1 MILTLNYFKINVCI
15 YIALVFQYYTHTFF
29 ILEWGGNDELCS
41 NYNWTYRYAF
51 VLNFL
56 GLQQKS
62 SKLKLK
68 FIFSLS
74 MILFYFKKSKIA
86 LLKNID
92 FSFLFILFYLFPFFF
107 YQICFHFSSIVN
119 LQTLTYLNY
128 ESLKSLNASKYN
140 INHDSFMN
148 FSEHVVHLDEL

>member
-1 MILTLNYFKINVCI
+1 MTRDWTMILTLNYFKINVCI
-15 YIALVFQYYTHTFF
+15 YTALVFQYYTHTFF

-107 YQICFHFSSIVN
+107 LSDLFPFFKYSKSTDSYILKLRIFEKFECF
-119 LQTLTYLNY
+119 
-128 ESLKSLNASKYN
+128 
-140 INHDSFMN
+140 
-148 FSEHVVHLDEL
+148 